1 VTLRNRSRS
10 VVLIALALCL
20 TFLASCG
27 SAASPAATIG
37 GTDITDTQLAHEVEI
52 FSFLSGLNSQ
62 PCGTIDGEETQSAA
76 CARFT
81 LSNMIQEHFV
91 AKYAAAHQ
99 IAVTD
104 AQVTQTIQQL
114 DSNLGKSAVD
124 TQLKKF
130 HLTRNDLNS
139 LAHRILLFGDVQT
152 SVAAERISDAELRQ
166 QYQQKIL
173 DYTTIQV
180 DHILVKTKAEAQ
192 AAYAQVTAPG
202 ATEQDFLDLAKK
214 ISIDPSAKQN
224 SGSLGSAVAA
234 TYVPEFGVAAAVLA
248 PGEISKPVHSQ
259 YGWHVIRMVKKD
271 VQSFDS
277 VKADLLRTG
286 STPVF
291 NDWMREQI
299 QADGVDVDPKYGR
312 FDPTTLSVVRISSTA
327 TDGGST
333 PSASPSA

>member
-1 VTLRNRSRS
+1 MTLRHRSRS
-10 VVLIALALCL
+10 VLLVALALCL
-20 TFLASCG
+20 IVLASCG

-37 GTDITDTQLAHEVEI
+37 GTDITDQQLAHEVEI

-62 PCGTIDGEETQSAA
+62 PCGTVDGDETQNAA
-76 CARFT
+76 CARFS
-81 LSNMIQEHFV
+81 LSNLIQEHFV
-91 AKYAAAHQ
+91 ATYAAAHQ

-104 AQVTQTIQQL
+104 ARVKQTIKQL
-114 DSNLGKSAVD
+114 DTNLGQSAVD
-124 TQLKKF
+124 IQLKQF
-130 HLTRNDLNS
+130 HLTRTDLND
-139 LAHRILLFGDVQT
+139 LAHRILLFSDVQT
-152 SVAAERISDAELRQ
+152 AVAAERITDAQLQQ

-173 DYTTIQV
+173 DYTTVQV
-180 DHILVKTKAEAQ
+180 DHILVKTKAEAE

-214 ISIDPSAKQN
+214 ISIDPSVKQN
-224 SGSLGSAVAA
+224 GGSLGSAVAS
-234 TYVPEFGVAAAVLA
+234 TYPPEFGVAAAALE

-259 YGWHVIRMVKKD
+259 FGWHVIRMVKKD

-286 STPVF
+286 STSVF

-299 QADGVDVDPKYGR
+299 TAGGVDVNPRYGR

-327 TDGGST
+327 TGISST